1 MAALPPA
8 RAAALD
14 CLSACLF
21 EGRDIQAALDTT
33 LQAGPLSDRDAGLV
47 TELVY
52 GYCRL
57 KGRTEAILGRFLD
70 PKRRLPD
77 EAALALGLAAY
88 EIMHLDRVPAYAS
101 VNWAVDW
108 AKAYTRAHLSGLF
121 NAVLRRVSDLGDAAR
136 TINAYREGARDEAQV
151 FSRFYSCPEWIVRL
165 WLEQYP
171 REDVAR
177 FLRAQAR
184 PPAVGLAVDARALG
198 ADLGGGGAQAGLL
211 ADRLAGHPL
220 CVGRSGLGLAFQ
232 AGTSLA
238 ALAEDLALTPL
249 ELSALYRQSF
259 AARETLAA
267 LSPARWSAPVWDAC
281 AGRGGKTR
289 LLLEAGLAPV
299 LASDTHQG
307 RLKALAR
314 ELAPFAADGRLL
326 VFRARADE
334 PAPFPAGVRP
344 ASILLDAPCTGLGTL
359 SRRPDIKWKR
369 TPEDA
374 ANLVR
379 TQATLLRQTFAA
391 LPPGGMLCY
400 LTCTMNLDENQRQV
414 SGFLESEPAAR
425 LAATWSTGPE
435 TPTGEF
441 FYSATLTRAE

>member
-8 RAAALD
+8 RAVALD
-14 CLSACLF
+14 CLSACLL
-21 EGRDIQAALDTT
+21 EGRDIQAALDTA
-33 LQAGPLSDRDAGLV
+33 LMADPLSDRDAGLV

-57 KGRTEAILGRFLD
+57 KGRTNALLARFLD
-70 PKRRLPD
+70 PKRKLPD

-88 EIMHLDRVPAYAS
+88 EIIHLDRVPAYAS

-121 NAVLRRVSDLGDAAR
+121 NAVLRRVSDMAEAAR
-136 TINAYREGARDEAQV
+136 TIAPYREGARDEAQV
-151 FSRFYSCPEWIVRL
+151 LSRFYSCPEWIVRL
-165 WLEQYP
+165 WLKEYP

-184 PPAVGLAVDARALG
+184 PPAVGLAVDPRAL
-198 ADLGGGGAQAGLL
+198 AEAEGGAVDGAASLV
-211 ADRLAGHPL
+211 DRLAGHPL

-232 AGTSLA
+232 SGTSLS
-238 ALAEDLALTPL
+238 ALAVDLSLTPQ
-249 ELSALYRQSF
+249 ELSALYRQGF
-259 AARETLAA
+259 AAREALAA
-267 LSPARWSAPVWDAC
+267 LAPAQWQTPVWDAC
-281 AGRGGKTR
+281 CGRGGKTR
-289 LLLEAGLAPV
+289 LLLEVGLGPV

-307 RLKALAR
+307 RLKALTR
-314 ELAPFAADGRLL
+314 ELDSFVADGRLV

-334 PAPFPAGVRP
+334 PAELPGGVRP

-374 ANLVR
+374 ANLAR
-379 TQATLLRQTFAA
+379 TQAALLRQAFAA
-391 LPPGGMLCY
+391 CAPGGTVFY
-400 LTCTMNLDENQRQV
+400 LTCTMNPDENQGQV
-414 SGFLESEPAAR
+414 SRFLESEPAAR
-425 LAATWSTGPE
+425 LAGTWATGPDV
-435 TPTGEF
+435 PTGEF
-441 FYSATLTRAE
+441 FYSATLSKAD